1 MVHGGIAP
9 RPVGGQGSGAARAL
23 YRFSQSN
30 APETK
35 ALLSDRSERASQ
47 ASRTIAAKSVSLK
60 FGRFFVCFIFK
71 EKKSNS
77 FLFIYMTIYKIIHL
91 QIKFNTYAIS
101 MYKYSSKIFCSSYK
115 NDTSMLSR

>member
-9 RPVGGQGSGAARAL
+9 RPVGGQGSEAARAL

-30 APETK
+30 APETN

-77 FLFIYMTIYKIIHL
+77 FLFIYMTIICKLNLIHL
-91 QIKFNTYAIS
+91 LSQCINKVAR
-101 MYKYSSKIFCSSYK
+101 YSAAVTKMIHQC
-115 NDTSMLSR
+115 